1 MKTIYFCSVSNK
13 NNELFCEV
21 AFFSKEINNEIQ
33 FFWTKINKYI
43 EYNYDKNASET
54 ESYENFNKNNLD
66 NFIFTLMFIILS
78 FLFIFMIIYRFTHFK
93 RERDCC

>member
-1 MKTIYFCSVSNK
+1 MKTIHFCSVSNK

-21 AFFSKEINNEIQ
+21 AFFS
-33 FFWTKINKYI
+33 TKINKYI